1 MGPPRLRLRRDWE
14 ASHILSRSRAAFA
27 VGALLLPAL
36 VFTVATPTAEARTLY
51 LESFEGD
58 VSGWG
63 TAGGLTRQCRS
74 GISGCYAEVVNGI
87 GRAVPVQLE
96 SLGGISFYTRP
107 SSLGFPVL
115 GDPRTSTFTLRFSSG
130 ARSVLDFEDRNVGS
144 LVTIDGVPFYDL
156 PESDVWYRVVYR
168 FDLTG
173 HFTVEIRDA
182 ADKLLAISPAVRLS
196 FVSSLTHIYISVNG
210 MDVDYDEIRIVGGF
224 EGSIS
229 FGYPALSYWVNGLK
243 CNAIVVLCGNYAF
256 AATLVPSSI
265 GAKLDVHAQAIS
277 GTASASDVLGVMY
290 ANQTLA
296 LEARSP
302 PGTPTSAATYDFS
315 ISFAGTDLQPLPIRG
330 TWLDLAPC
338 RRVTADATFSAGGGG
353 QIVGFRYGQGATLSG
368 SEAVYLEAPLASPL
382 TAAAASVAYDP
393 CRGGERRLAHHLQVS
408 LPTGVHR
415 VAPLLVGGARAEL
428 DGLPDSLDVEWEVTR
443 LPGGV
448 KSIEVDVDL
457 PLSGSE
463 SVEGWVEPPGAGRVV
478 FDRLPRDA
486 HVLAVVSPTGPRTLR
501 VETDASPA
509 GGAALGY
516 SRYGAADGLDVDVRA
531 SGITRTD
538 LLLDLAARRIDGV
551 VDFVAGQG
559 AVSLAMAQ
567 WNWRGA
573 VDWQIGST
581 LSTLTRLDFD
591 LAVAEDIV
599 IDHVDIDATSKAASV
614 FTLSLPEVGDL
625 RAEGLP
631 TRLAGIVDR
640 TPSGA
645 LVGTTLEATGGVD
658 RVTWTGTAGKESELK
673 SLSVTKLTRL
683 AFQSLPFGG
692 IAVSDASFL
701 AQSGTLS
708 GFLTSRT
715 SYDSR
720 GWNRFET
727 TLTGEGLTRVQYWNR
742 VDDPNVRASAE
753 LSRTGRLAAR
763 VYQTESGIP
772 GLRTFDLEIR
782 RAPSGSDYVLHFPFF
797 PSEPVVSPGSCY
809 FVDYESVPFVGGP
822 YVRLC
827 GARWE

>member
-36 VFTVATPTAEARTLY
+36 VFTVASPTAEARTLY

-63 TAGGLTRQCRS
+63 TVGGLTRQCRS
-74 GISGCYAEVVNGI
+74 GISGCYAEVVNQI

-107 SSLGFPVL
+107 SSLGFPIL
-115 GDPRTSTFTLRFSSG
+115 GDPRTSTFALRFSNG
-130 ARSVLDFEDRNVGS
+130 AQSVLDFEDPDTAS
-144 LVTIDGVPFYDL
+144 LVTIDGVPFYNL

-168 FDLTG
+168 FDVTG
-173 HFTVEIRDA
+173 HFTVEIRDS
-182 ADKLLAISPAVRLS
+182 ADALLAISPAARIPS
-196 FVSSLTHIYISVNG
+196 ASALTHIFIAVRG
-210 MDVDYDEIRIVGGF
+210 MDVDYDEIRIVGGL

-243 CNAIVVLCGNYAF
+243 CNAIVLVCGNYVL
-256 AATLVPSSI
+256 AATLVPSSL
-265 GAKLDVHAQAIS
+265 GAKLDVRAQAIS
-277 GTASASDVLGVMY
+277 GTAAASDVIGIMY

-315 ISFAGTDLQPLPIRG
+315 IAFSGTDFQPLPIRG
-330 TWLDLAPC
+330 TFLDLAPC
-338 RRVTADATFSAGGGG
+338 RRVTAEATFSAGGGG
-353 QIVGFRYGQGATLSG
+353 QIVGFRYGQGPTLSER
-368 SEAVYLEAPLASPL
+368 EAVYLAAPLASPL
-382 TAAAASVAYDP
+382 TGATASVAYDP
-393 CRGGERRLAHHLQVS
+393 CRAGERRLAHHVQLS

-415 VAPLLVGGARAEL
+415 VAPLLVGGVRAEL
-428 DGLPDSLDVEWEVTR
+428 DGLPDSLDVEWEVTAM
-443 LPGGV
+443 PGGV

-457 PLSGSE
+457 PFTGSE
-463 SVEGWVEPPGAGRVV
+463 RVQGWVEPGGAGRVV
-478 FDRLPRDA
+478 FDRVPRDV
-486 HVLAVVSPTGPRTLR
+486 HVVAVEGPGGPRTIR

-509 GGAALGY
+509 GGAVFGY
-516 SRYGAADGLDVDVRA
+516 SRYGTEDGLNVDVRA
-531 SGITRTD
+531 SAITRAD
-538 LLLDLAARRIDGV
+538 LLLDLVARRIDGA
-551 VDFVAGQG
+551 VDFVTGQG
-559 AVSLAMAQ
+559 AVSLAMLQ
-567 WNWRGA
+567 WNELGA
-573 VDWQIGST
+573 IEWQIGAT
-581 LSTLTRLDFD
+581 LSTLTRLDLD
-591 LAVAEDIV
+591 LAVGEDIV
-599 IDHVDIDATSKAASV
+599 IDHVDITATSKAASL
-614 FTLSLPEVGDL
+614 FTLTLPEVGDL

-631 TRLAGIVDR
+631 TRLAGTVDR
-640 TPSGA
+640 TTSGSLLGVA
-645 LVGTTLEATGGVD
+645 LEATGGVD

-701 AQSGTLS
+701 AQSGTMS

-753 LSRTGRLAAR
+753 LSRTGKLAAH

-782 RAPSGSDYVLHFPFF
+782 RAAAGSAYILHFPYF
-797 PSEPVVSPGSCY
+797 PDEPVVSPGSCY
-809 FVDYESVPFVGGP
+809 FVDYKSVPFVGGP